1 MTHYLQ
7 RSTRKSDLPIPLT
20 YDAIDELL
28 NLCRKGDITELQQLL
43 FTLVNE
49 APPSVMPLDIL
60 TASKGKESWNN
71 TLHMAA
77 ANGHYGT
84 SIHPFISS
92 IHPSLTP
99 LVEVAR
105 YLLTLLPRPTPT
117 NPNPHKPHAFVAQ
130 RNSSGNTPLHWAAL
144 NGHLDIV
151 KLLIEK
157 GGAEPT
163 VANNAG
169 HNVLFEAQSANK
181 EDVAKFLLEI
191 CPELAAPIGRTEEA
205 GGAEEGEA
213 AGKGVA
219 KETEKVTGG
228 VGDLSITAQGAKAG
242 NA

>member
-77 ANGHYGT
+77 ANGHY
-84 SIHPFISS
+84 
-92 IHPSLTP
+92 
-99 LVEVAR
+99 EVAR

-144 NGHLDIV
+144 NGHLDIC

-191 CPELAAPIGRTEEA
+191 CPELAAPTGSTEEA

-228 VGDLSITAQGAKAG
+228 VEDLSITAQGAKTG

>member
-1 MTHYLQ
+1 
-7 RSTRKSDLPIPLT
+7 
-20 YDAIDELL
+20 
-28 NLCRKGDITELQQLL
+28 
-43 FTLVNE
+43 
-49 APPSVMPLDIL
+49 
-60 TASKGKESWNN
+60 
-71 TLHMAA
+71 MAA
-77 ANGHYGT
+77 ANGHY
-84 SIHPFISS
+84 
-92 IHPSLTP
+92 
-99 LVEVAR
+99 EVAR

-191 CPELAAPIGRTEEA
+191 CPELAAPIGRTEEEE
-205 GGAEEGEA
+205 GAEGA
-213 AGKGVA
+213 V

-228 VGDLSITAQGAKAG
+228 MEELNITAQGAKTG